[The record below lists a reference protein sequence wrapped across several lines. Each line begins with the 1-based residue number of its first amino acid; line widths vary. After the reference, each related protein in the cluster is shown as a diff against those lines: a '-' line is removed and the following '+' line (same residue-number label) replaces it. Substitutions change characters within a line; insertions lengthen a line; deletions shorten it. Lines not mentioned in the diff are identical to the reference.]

1 MFTEEL
7 KSMRRLGWRHV
18 LLPPFVA
25 KEDDELTAYD
35 SPAQVLLQ
43 VLNFASVMASGLMI
57 WKGLGLLT
65 NTESPI
71 VVVLR
76 YLPCANFPDAI
87 DFSFNERLGPCQ
99 WIDGT
104 RILPRRLALPH
115 QSLSTTL

>member
-18 LLPPFVA
+18 LPPSFVA
-25 KEDDELTAYD
+25 REDDELTAYD
-35 SPAQVLLQ
+35 LIIQVLLQ
-43 VLNFASVMASGLMI
+43 VLNFASVMASGLML

-76 YLPCANFPDAI
+76 YHHHANFLDDI
-87 DFSFNERLGPCQ
+87 HVSFDLGP
-99 WIDGT
+99 
-104 RILPRRLALPH
+104 
-115 QSLSTTL
+115 